1 MSEMKEMREKRG
13 LSQSELAKRAG
24 VSRSMVSMIECG
36 QRRNPSL
43 DVMRQLAASLRVSTR
58 WVVNAIESEPA
69 A

>member
-13 LSQSELAKRAG
+13 LSQSQLAALSG

-43 DVMRQLAASLRVSTR
+43 VVMGALASSLRVSTR
-58 WVVNAIESEPA
+58 WVVNAIESEPVA
-69 A
+69 